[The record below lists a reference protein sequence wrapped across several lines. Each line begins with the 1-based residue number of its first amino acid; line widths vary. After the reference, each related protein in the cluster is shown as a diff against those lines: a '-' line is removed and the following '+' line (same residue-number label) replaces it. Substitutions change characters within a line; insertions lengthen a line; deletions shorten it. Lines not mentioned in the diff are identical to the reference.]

1 MLKDVRKR
9 GKWKAPI
16 QSNSPSG
23 VTEGAKKEGLGV
35 GVAAQQTK
43 PPLAAQAGVPAALP
57 PTQFSAYV
65 RRKVADNAQMLGSC
79 YSHGR
84 CVLGFGPAN
93 PGHCVLRP
101 FGK

>member
-1 MLKDVRKR
+1 MLKDVREGNGKPPFSLTHLQELQKVRKR
-9 GKWKAPI
+9 KDW
-16 QSNSPSG
+16 
-23 VTEGAKKEGLGV
+23 GV